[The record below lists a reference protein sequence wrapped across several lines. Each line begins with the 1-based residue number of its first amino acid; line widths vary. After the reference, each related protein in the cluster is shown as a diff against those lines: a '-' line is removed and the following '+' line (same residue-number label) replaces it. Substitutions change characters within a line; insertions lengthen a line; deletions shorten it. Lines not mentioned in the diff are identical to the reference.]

1 MKNIF
6 SFLFF
11 LISIYNLYGQNFGIR
26 AGMTTATLTGNYDA
40 YDFDFLQSFSPGY
53 KVGFVGNFELTN
65 IIILKPELS
74 YISYSIKQQ
83 INNENALY
91 DFEQS
96 HNVVGLDLN
105 FDVKLP
111 GHWSVIFGMGFQY
124 LLFKNNKL
132 YINNSAQNLDQS
144 INDSVDHNSDPFANI
159 NICYTI
165 RNNILIDLEY
175 RHLLDNWGV
184 SDFNNDNEL
193 VNSDNRSVK
202 LHMINISAAILF

>member
-1 MKNIF
+1 
-6 SFLFF
+6 
-11 LISIYNLYGQNFGIR
+11 
-26 AGMTTATLTGNYDA
+26 MTTATLTGNYDA
-40 YDFDFLQSFSPGY
+40 YDFDFLKSFSPGY

-83 INNENALY
+83 INNENAVY

-132 YINNSAQNLDQS
+132 YINNSAQNLNQS

-165 RNNILIDLEY
+165 RNIILIDLEY

>member
-1 MKNIF
+1 M
-6 SFLFF
+6 
-11 LISIYNLYGQNFGIR
+11 
-26 AGMTTATLTGNYDA
+26 
-40 YDFDFLQSFSPGY
+40 
-53 KVGFVGNFELTN
+53 
-65 IIILKPELS
+65 
-74 YISYSIKQQ
+74 
-83 INNENALY
+83 
-91 DFEQS
+91 
-96 HNVVGLDLN
+96 GLDLN

-165 RNNILIDLEY
+165 RNNFLIDLEY

-202 LHMINISAAILF
+202 LHMINLSAAILF